1 MGKEIDSG
9 VWVDLE
15 VWGVTGS
22 DGGGT
27 GDSSVRL

>member
-22 DGGGT
+22 DGGELEIQ
-27 GDSSVRL
+27 V